1 MPSTYAITGSNGFIA
16 AHLIQDLC
24 AQGHTVLGIVR
35 DAKAYSEQVGALG
48 AKVVEV
54 SSLDDS
60 AALVKALAG
69 VDGLF
74 HMAAVH
80 PKYGFEAGNREAI
93 LKTAVSGTLTVLE
106 AAKAAGVRRVVL
118 TSSLAAVECGN
129 DSGTLTETMWS
140 KPEVYDSKE
149 NLETQWATHYTYV
162 KSKVEQEKAAVD
174 FAQQNGLDLRVVVP
188 GNLCIGPIASANI
201 NGTMTRLKDIVSGT
215 NTLKGAA
222 DLAIVHV
229 GDVAAAHAKCML
241 DDSAHGRYLIATDM
255 VTIEDVFATLSELY
269 PDHPVAAL
277 KGQNIASGVKGAARK
292 VDSARTL
299 AELGELKG
307 YKVALKDAVDSLI
320 EKGLVQAA
328 A

>member
-1 MPSTYAITGSNGFIA
+1 
-16 AHLIQDLC
+16 
-24 AQGHTVLGIVR
+24 
-35 DAKAYSEQVGALG
+35 
-48 AKVVEV
+48 
-54 SSLDDS
+54 
-60 AALVKALAG
+60 
-69 VDGLF
+69 
-74 HMAAVH
+74 
-80 PKYGFEAGNREAI
+80 
-93 LKTAVSGTLTVLE
+93 
-106 AAKAAGVRRVVL
+106 
-118 TSSLAAVECGN
+118 
-129 DSGTLTETMWS
+129 
-140 KPEVYDSKE
+140 
-149 NLETQWATHYTYV
+149 
-162 KSKVEQEKAAVD
+162 
-174 FAQQNGLDLRVVVP
+174 
-188 GNLCIGPIASANI
+188 
-201 NGTMTRLKDIVSGT
+201 MTRLKDIVSGT
-215 NTLKGAA
+215 NTLMGAA